1 MTHDEIDAVP
11 DWAIREAEKRTV
23 GLLWTDAE
31 GRRNSAKGENP
42 TSLAV
47 LLAASLI
54 AKHEEQPIS
63 DELRIAREAAAQ
75 VAEEDDWPAMA
86 ESYRDGK
93 NDGAATMRCVRRAIE
108 LWKAK

>member
-75 VAEEDDWPAMA
+75 AFREAGLEEAAVAIEQGDAAWPAV
-86 ESYRDGK
+86 R
-93 NDGAATMRCVRRAIE
+93 AALRAIE